1 MLGTPF
7 SPRCQD
13 NNDVH
18 SQVNATH
25 TIVTGGEIGNSIS
38 DVWFYN
44 WEDQSWQRGP
54 SMKTER
60 RLHDCIGI
68 SNNRV
73 MVTGGYGLSGEGLTS
88 VEIYD
93 PELKPGGDWYQ
104 VQDLP
109 EADEYFKET
118 TLKFNS
124 QIFWIRKTHIWKFV
138 SNNVSEYEWLMFANE
153 LDSSPNSP
161 LTMLVPNDFFPS
173 KQIENE
179 ENL

>member
-1 MLGTPF
+1 MDSNLLLTLP
-7 SPRCQD
+7 
-13 NNDVH
+13 
-18 SQVNATH
+18 
-25 TIVTGGEIGNSIS
+25 EIGNSIS

-118 TLKFNS
+118 TLQFNS

-138 SNNVSEYEWLMFANE
+138 SNNVSEYEWLMFDNE

-161 LTMLVPNDFFPS
+161 LTMLVPNDFFSS